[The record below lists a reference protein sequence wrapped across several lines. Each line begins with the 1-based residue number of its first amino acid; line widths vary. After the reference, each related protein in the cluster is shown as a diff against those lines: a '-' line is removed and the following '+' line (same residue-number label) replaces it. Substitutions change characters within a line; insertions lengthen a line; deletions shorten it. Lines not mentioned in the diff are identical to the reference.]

1 MYKFILILTGC
12 FILCSSSRFTFSDEK
27 LDWMK
32 LEDVSSKIKEQ
43 NKPVLIDLYT
53 DWCGWCKVMDKKTYS
68 KQKVIDYI
76 NEHFYAAKVNAETKD
91 PISWRNKTYSFNS
104 TYRLNDFALYVT
116 NGQAGFPTTV
126 IIA

>member
-1 MYKFILILTGC
+1 MYRLIIILSSC
-12 FILCSSSRFTFSDEK
+12 FILCSSYKLGFSDSK
-27 LDWMK
+27 LEWLK
-32 LEDVSSKIKEQ
+32 LEDVTSKIKEQ

-91 PISWRNKTYSFNS
+91 AINWRNKSYSYNS
-104 TYRLNDFALYVT
+104 TYRL
-116 NGQAGFPTTV
+116 
-126 IIA
+126 